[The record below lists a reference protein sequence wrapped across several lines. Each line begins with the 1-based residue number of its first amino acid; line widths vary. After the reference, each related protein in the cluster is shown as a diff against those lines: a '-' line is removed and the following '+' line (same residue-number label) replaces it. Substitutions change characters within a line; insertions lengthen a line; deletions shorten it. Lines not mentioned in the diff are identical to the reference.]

1 MAEYQGSIKAITG
14 SDNKIIY
21 PVTMTSAIFN
31 EDGTPFNPSSSSG
44 TNTGISSN
52 ISGMNLLFIGDSMS
66 APLKWQTAIANRYGI
81 NLANSKNY
89 AGNGWTIQS
98 VCMQVHTHKHP
109 LDDTKDGVIIFLG
122 TNDAHYIYNLEDNGG
137 SGVNINGYLTGN
149 YDDDESL
156 YATSFHAAT
165 KMLLKTVLTAYVG
178 KPILWVGSPR
188 RGTAFD
194 LPPTGINAK
203 LQNFTD
209 EIKKHCK
216 DYGIKF
222 LDLFNEYN
230 CLTDLADGIHPRD
243 KMYTQLGK
251 AIGNVFNNMC

>member
-1 MAEYQGSIKAITG
+1 MTAYQGNIKAITDSSG
-14 SDNKIIY
+14 NVCY
-21 PVTMTSAIFN
+21 PITLSSAIFN
-31 EDGTPFNPSSSSG
+31 EDGTRFTGSSG
-44 TNTGISSN
+44 SSDGVSSN
-52 ISGMNLLFIGDSMS
+52 LTGKKILFIGDSMS
-66 APLKWQTAIANRYGI
+66 SQFKWQQQLVNRYGI
-81 NLANSKNY
+81 DPTNYKNY
-89 AGNGWTIQS
+89 SGDGWSIQS
-98 VCMQVHTHKHP
+98 VCTQVHGHKHP

-137 SGVNINGYLTGN
+137 SGVSISGYLTGN
-149 YDDDESL
+149 YDDNESL
-156 YATSFHAAT
+156 YLTSFHAAT

-188 RGTAFD
+188 RVSAFD

-203 LQNFTD
+203 LQSFTD

-230 CLTDLADGIHPRD
+230 CLTNLGDGIHPRD
-243 KMYTQLGK
+243 EMYVQLGNI
-251 AIGNVFNNMC
+251 IGNEFNMMF